1 MKLNLGQPR
10 VSNDTNILDIDVPAA
25 LEENVDTGFAHI
37 NALFAGDG
45 VTPSTAAIVTG
56 IPGAGKTTLMLQ
68 LADAV
73 TGAGHIALYNTGEES
88 LYQVRKVVR
97 RLGLE
102 NGFIPS
108 YESSAQD
115 IVKKAKAV
123 QRANPG
129 KQVFLFVDS
138 LQCVEVDRE
147 KGKKGRAQSGANKE
161 VSATEI
167 LTQWAKETF
176 GVLMI
181 IGMVTKDGTFAG
193 KQAIRH
199 IVDAHLHLSVDT
211 DRKSD
216 TYGQRVASMDKNRF
230 GQSQIAYT
238 YEITSAG
245 VQFET

>member
-1 MKLNLGQPR
+1 MQLNLGQPK
-10 VSNDTNILDIDVPAA
+10 VNNKTNILDIEVPTQ
-25 LEENVDTGFAHI
+25 LEENVVSGFAHVD
-37 NALFAGDG
+37 ALFAGDG
-45 VTPSTAAIVTG
+45 ITPSTAALVTG

-73 TGAGHIALYNTGEES
+73 TGAGHIAIYNTGEES

-108 YESSAQD
+108 YESSAQA
-115 IVKKAKAV
+115 IVKKARAV
-123 QRANPG
+123 QTANPG

-147 KGKKGRAQSGANKE
+147 KGQRGRGPSQGSKE
-161 VSATEI
+161 VNASAI
-167 LTQWAKETF
+167 LTAWAKETF

-181 IGMVTKDGTFAG
+181 IGMVTKSGEFAG

-199 IVDAHLHLSVDT
+199 IVDAHLHLAVDT

-216 TYGQRVASMDKNRF
+216 TYGQRVATMEKNRF
-230 GQSQIAYT
+230 GQSGLGYV
-238 YEITSAG
+238 YEINSSG
-245 VQFET
+245 VRFEV

>member
-1 MKLNLGQPR
+1 MKLNLGQPT
-10 VSNDTNILDIDVPAA
+10 VNNSTNILDIDVPAA
-25 LEENVDTGFAHI
+25 LEENVPTGFAHI
-37 NALFAGDG
+37 DALFAGDG

-97 RLGLE
+97 RLGLQ

-115 IVKKAKAV
+115 IVKKAKAI

-147 KGKKGRAQSGANKE
+147 KGKKGRTPSQGNKE
-161 VSATEI
+161 VGATEI

-176 GVLMI
+176 GILMI

-216 TYGQRVASMDKNRF
+216 TYGQRVATMEKNRF
-230 GQSQIAYT
+230 GASAIGYT
-238 YEITSAG
+238 YEINSAG